1 MKAVV
6 SPAKKLNEKRIFPE
20 NLNFTEPEF
29 KQEATRLVKHLKKLT
44 PSQLAD
50 LMGIS
55 EKLAEL
61 NYKRFREWN
70 PEGAYPAVF
79 LYDGDTYKGLDIE
92 SYPPEKLNQ
101 LQEKV
106 RIISG
111 LYGILRPLDLIM
123 PYRLEMKTPLAL
135 NGYPD
140 LKAFW
145 RDKVTSFLREDLQGE
160 PLVNLASKEYFEV
173 IDEKKLNA
181 PVIHVDFKDYKGGK
195 YKTIGLLAKRARG
208 NMARW
213 IAENHVQTPEELKKF
228 NGLGY
233 QYNPEMSSENQLV
246 FTRK

>member
-6 SPAKKLNEKRIFPE
+6 SPAKKLNEKRNFPE
-20 NLNFTEPEF
+20 KLNFTEPVF
-29 KQEATRLVKHLKKLT
+29 KEEANRLVEHLKKLS
-44 PSQLAD
+44 PSDLAD

-61 NYKRFREWN
+61 NYKRFQEWITD
-70 PEGAYPAVF
+70 GAYPAIF

-92 SYPPEKLNQ
+92 SFPPGHLDKLQ
-101 LQEKV
+101 DKV

-111 LYGILRPLDLIM
+111 LYGVLRPLDLIM

-140 LKAFW
+140 LKSFW
-145 RDKVTSFLREDLQGE
+145 RDKVTSFLKDDLKGE

-173 IDEKKLNA
+173 IDEDKLNA
-181 PVIHVDFKDYKGGK
+181 PVIHVDFKDFKGGK

-213 IAENHVQTPEELKKF
+213 IAENNINSAEELK
-228 NGLGY
+228 NYTGLEY
-233 QYNPEMSSENQLV
+233 RYNEEMSSGNHLV
-246 FTRK
+246 FTRN